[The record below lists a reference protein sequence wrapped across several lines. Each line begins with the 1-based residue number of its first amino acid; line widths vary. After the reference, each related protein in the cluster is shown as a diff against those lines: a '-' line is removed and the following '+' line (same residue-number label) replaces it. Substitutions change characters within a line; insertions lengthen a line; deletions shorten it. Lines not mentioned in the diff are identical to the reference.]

1 MSKLEILLFY
11 EPVDS
16 QSTVFHGNHE
26 GRSYR
31 LQIRLGSVAG
41 GCLWVGSAFKVVF
54 SLKEKAGKAIR

>member
-41 GCLWVGSAFKVVF
+41 GV
-54 SLKEKAGKAIR
+54 SLGGLSF